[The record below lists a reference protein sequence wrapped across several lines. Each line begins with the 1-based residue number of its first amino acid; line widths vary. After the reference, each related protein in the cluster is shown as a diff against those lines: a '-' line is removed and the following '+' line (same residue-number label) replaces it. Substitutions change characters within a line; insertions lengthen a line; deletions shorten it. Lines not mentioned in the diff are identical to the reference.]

1 MDSQGGTIDFR
12 GELNDEQY
20 AAVTAPRGP
29 ALVLAGAGSGKTRTL
44 TYRVAW
50 LRSQGIKPWQM
61 LLLTFTNKAAR
72 EMIDRV
78 EKLTGD
84 DFPPVWGGTFHSI
97 GARVLR
103 RDGKAVGLEPGYT
116 ILDEGDAESLFS
128 ETSKGVSR
136 SFFRDKEN
144 PKPKVLLGWLSYAR
158 NTRKSIAEV
167 VKERYPDGGAVA
179 EALVDFAE
187 AYQKKKRES
196 QVADYDDLLTLWLE
210 VLQKDETALKR
221 YQQQFSH
228 ILVDEYQDT
237 NAIQSAIVDLIA
249 NEHQIMAVGDDAQ
262 CIYTWRGAEFAN
274 ILHFP
279 DRHPGTKIY
288 QILNNYRSTQPILD
302 LANDILREQAISGS
316 GYDKSLRAVRHGSL
330 KPRVVP
336 CADTV
341 AQARFVIDRVCA
353 LVDEGMSPGE
363 IAILYRAHY
372 QALDLQLE
380 LSRRHIPF
388 TITSGVRFFEQAHIR
403 DLIAQLRLIA
413 NPGDEPA
420 FARICALL
428 PKIGPKTAMKLHGI
442 AKTIFDKRHGT
453 DAPVTVVSQGDL
465 ELFDL
470 PKGKTASVATPVA
483 DTPAL
488 PVPTHPIEIY
498 EDAAMIERVPEAARD
513 PWRDLAATLKQ
524 ALRAHVEYPDKPAKA
539 VEILTEGWYGD
550 FIKTAYDRGENRR
563 EDLDALID
571 FAEKFDSMD
580 EMLAQLV
587 LLSSEGS
594 EKNMEDGARE
604 KLRLSTIHQ
613 AKGLEFPAV
622 FLIGA
627 SEGSLPLKRAIDD
640 GDVDEER
647 RLFYVA
653 VTRAEDELYICYPR
667 MQVQRGGGVFPL
679 DESRFITEI
688 NPDNYDCAAPLRRW

>member
-1 MDSQGGTIDFR
+1 MMDCQIDFR
-12 GELNDEQY
+12 NELNDEQY

-50 LRSQGIKPWQM
+50 LRAQGIAPWQM

-72 EMIDRV
+72 EMIERV

-84 DFPPVWGGTFHSI
+84 EFPPVWGGTFHSI

-103 RDGKAVGLEPGYT
+103 RDGKAAGLEPRFT

-128 ETSKGVSR
+128 EVAKGVNKA
-136 SFFRDKEN
+136 FFRDKEN
-144 PKPKVLLGWLSYAR
+144 PKPKVLLNWLSYAR
-158 NTRKSIAEV
+158 NTKKSISSV
-167 VKERYPDGGAVA
+167 VAERYPDGGGVA

-187 AYQKKKRES
+187 AYQKRKRDN

-210 VLQKDETALKR
+210 VLQKDEAALKR
-221 YQQQFSH
+221 YQQQFKH

-237 NAIQSAIVDLIA
+237 NSIQSAIVDLIA
-249 NEHQIMAVGDDAQ
+249 SEHQIMAVGDDAQ
-262 CIYTWRGAEFAN
+262 CIYTWRGAEFDN

-288 QILNNYRSTQPILD
+288 QILNNYRSTQPILN
-302 LANDILREQAISGS
+302 LANDILREQAISGA
-316 GYDKSLRAVRHGSL
+316 GYEKLLKATRHGSL
-330 KPRVVP
+330 KPRIVP
-336 CADTV
+336 CADSV
-341 AQARFVIDRVCA
+341 SQARFVIERA
-353 LVDEGMSPGE
+353 IGLAEEGYSMGN
-363 IAILYRAHY
+363 IAVLYRAHY

-403 DLIAQLRLIA
+403 DVIAQLRLIA
-413 NPGDEPA
+413 NPGDSPA
-420 FARICALL
+420 FVRMCSLL
-428 PKIGPKTAMKLHGI
+428 PKVGPKTAERLHLL
-442 AKTIFDKRHGT
+442 AKTLFGKNN
-453 DAPVTVVSQGDL
+453 AAAESQLPTQHDL
-465 ELFDL
+465 SLFDL
-470 PKGKTASVATPVA
+470 PQVNEQVQPAKSV
-483 DTPAL
+483 L
-488 PVPTHPIEIY
+488 SHPIEVY
-498 EDAAMIERVPEAARD
+498 EEAAFLEKVPEAARD
-513 PWRDLAATLKQ
+513 NWRDLAATLKQ
-524 ALRAHVEYPDKPAKA
+524 ALRAHLDKPEKPAKV
-539 VEILTEGWYGD
+539 VEILTDGWYGD
-550 FIKTAYDRGENRR
+550 YIKTAYDRGENRR
-563 EDLDALID
+563 EDLGALID
-571 FAEKFDSMD
+571 FAEKFDSMN

-594 EKNMEDGARE
+594 EKSMEDKNVE

-613 AKGLEFPAV
+613 AKGLEFPVV
-622 FLIGA
+622 FVIGA

-640 GDVDEER
+640 GNVDEER

-679 DESRFITEI
+679 DESQFLHEI
-688 NPDNYDCAAPLRRW
+688 DPANYESAVPRLRW